1 MGSTYKLI
9 VSAADGLRS
18 ARRTTSHTEGSD
30 RAAAEPDEARDVGKH
45 NPEQSAELAE
55 RGGVRLEYVPWL
67 AQREKA

>member
-1 MGSTYKLI
+1 MV
-9 VSAADGLRS
+9 VSAADGLRG